1 VPGGLRRHD
10 VAAGVDQLAVVAAHL
25 LIVLVAAVLISA
37 NRKPSA
43 AIAWLRAIIFLHWL
57 ERPRRERV

>member
-1 VPGGLRRHD
+1 MSRPTLISR
-10 VAAGVDQLAVVAAHL
+10 LLLAAHV
-25 LIVLVAAVLISA
+25 LIVLVAAVLVSA

-43 AIAWLRAIIFLHWL
+43 AIACLRAIIFLHWL